1 MKLSHLLSLFVC
13 LVAFSSTVHAETLT
27 LDHPAAEVVKKYLHA
42 IVEQDWQT
50 SSQMLV
56 PTSLERR
63 KAQIIEAIKRS
74 PTITAEAAALATL
87 GLKDL
92 RDLEKMPAQEVYIAE
107 RKAMHER
114 LGIKPEVMKRK
125 LETFKANIL
134 GLVGEDKGKTVHA
147 LVRTSQETGDSVIE
161 ELLLISM
168 VQDKDSAKKWLIAP
182 DMQNPVTR
190 PLPKAEEKK

>member
-1 MKLSHLLSLFVC
+1 MKLSQLLSLFAC
-13 LVAFSSTVHAETLT
+13 LVAFSSMVHAETLT
-27 LDHPAAEVVKKYLHA
+27 QDHPTADIVKKYLRA
-42 IVEQDWQT
+42 IVDQDWHT

-63 KAQIIEAIKRS
+63 KLQIIEAIKRS

-92 RDLEKMPAQEVYIAE
+92 RDLEKMPAQEVYMAE

-125 LETFKANIL
+125 QETFKATIL
-134 GLVGEDKGKTVHA
+134 GLIGEDKGKTVHA
-147 LVRTSQETGDSVIE
+147 LVRTSQETGDTVIE
-161 ELLLISM
+161 ELLLISL
-168 VQDKDSAKKWLIAP
+168 VQDKDSTQKWLIAP

-190 PLPKAEEKK
+190 PLSKAEEKK